1 MTVSLTS
8 TLRLKILRLLLLH
21 WSFSSSSKRF
31 TVIVTSFIL
40 CKRISSCMTLS
51 LDLSFVRKVSFE
63 RSFQSLKMQMLQ
75 IVLELRDHKRKEL
88 NLQRLLNLMKKR
100 LYIVTEKKERQFSL
114 IAAYHSVWCWHAV
127 LSFHFNVSFSELNF
141 EYHEFMCHDSSL
153 VRLSLLVLSDL
164 FSLHHLD

>member
-1 MTVSLTS
+1 
-8 TLRLKILRLLLLH
+8 
-21 WSFSSSSKRF
+21 
-31 TVIVTSFIL
+31 
-40 CKRISSCMTLS
+40 MTLS

-114 IAAYHSVWCWHAV
+114 IAAYHSV
-127 LSFHFNVSFSELNF
+127 
-141 EYHEFMCHDSSL
+141 
-153 VRLSLLVLSDL
+153 
-164 FSLHHLD
+164 